1 MIETSR
7 EEASRL
13 AHEAILGQLAE
24 GVIVTDAMG
33 RITFVNHAAET
44 IHGVARLDVEPDAY
58 SDTYRLFTEDGRPYP
73 PGDLPLARAVRGQ
86 IVRDERWR
94 ILRPNGTAVLAIGG
108 ARPLLGHGGRQV
120 GAVLTLRDDTARDA
134 ADRALRKLNAT
145 LAEQVAERTREAEAA
160 REIAEAASR
169 AKTDF
174 LAAMSHEIRTP
185 LSGILGYTDLLLEE
199 TDLVAIA
206 RHGDRIR
213 SAGAALL
220 TIVNDILDFAKV
232 EAGCIELASAPF
244 SLAGLAADAAGIVG
258 GIAERKALALHFH
271 ADAGL
276 PEGVLGDGDRLR
288 QVLLNLLNNAIKF
301 TRAGAVT
308 LTIRRLAGEEALAR
322 LRFEV
327 EDTGIGIAPAKRHL
341 LFERFS
347 QVDGSNQREYAGTGL
362 GLAIS
367 KRLVER
373 MGGTIGFDSELGRG
387 SMFWF
392 EVELPVAEPVSAA
405 TTVAAKGASAGCR
418 LLLVEDV
425 VANQELARSILERAG
440 YRVDVASGGAEAVA
454 AAQKT
459 RFDLVLMDVQMPVID
474 GLTATRMI
482 RALDHPAAKV
492 PIIAMTANVLP
503 HQVALCREAGMQD
516 HVGKPFK
523 RADLVAA
530 IERWISPERIG
541 EPAVAPAAAP
551 NAVRDLDVGHLD
563 RKTFDALAE
572 PMGPAATQRLLAAF
586 ARELQARL
594 GGEAGEPDAT
604 RMAADAHALVSASSM
619 LGFGAFAAL
628 CREVQEA
635 HDAKETGRL
644 AASLKAGGRQV
655 LATVEKIAA
664 A

>member
-1 MIETSR
+1 MTETSH

-13 AHEAILGQLAE
+13 AHAAILAQLVE
-24 GVIVTDAMG
+24 GVIVTDAAG

-58 SDTYRLFTEDGRPYP
+58 SDTYHLFTEDGRPYP
-73 PGDLPLARAVRGQ
+73 PLDLPLARAVRGQ

-94 ILRPNGTAVLAIGG
+94 ILRPDGSAVLAIGS
-108 ARPLLGHGGRQV
+108 ARPLLGHGGRQI

-134 ADRALRKLNAT
+134 ADRSLRKLNAT
-145 LAEQVAERTREAEAA
+145 LAERVAERTREAEAA

-199 TDLVAIA
+199 TEPSAV
-206 RHGDRIR
+206 RRCGERIR
-213 SAGAALL
+213 SAGTTLL

-232 EAGCIELASAPF
+232 EAGCIELAEAPF
-244 SLAGLAADAAGIVG
+244 SLSRLAGEASDIVG
-258 GIAERKALALHFH
+258 GTAERKGLALRLH
-271 ADAGL
+271 ADPGL
-276 PEGVLGDGDRLR
+276 PDSVVGDADRLR

-301 TRAGAVT
+301 TRSGAVT
-308 LTIRRLAGEEALAR
+308 LTTRALESEAGLAR

-367 KRLVER
+367 KRLVEL
-373 MGGTIGFDSELGRG
+373 MGGSIGCDSELGRG
-387 SMFWF
+387 SVFWF
-392 EVELPVAEPVSAA
+392 EITLPVAVPVAVATAA
-405 TTVAAKGASAGCR
+405 VAASPIVARR

-425 VANQELARSILERAG
+425 VVNQELACAILERAG
-440 YRVDVASGGAEAVA
+440 HRVQVASGGAEAVA
-454 AAQKT
+454 AVQKT

-474 GLTATRMI
+474 GLTATRLI
-482 RALDHPAAKV
+482 RALDHPASRV
-492 PIIAMTANVLP
+492 PIVAMSANVLP

-523 RADLVAA
+523 RDDLLAA
-530 IERWISPERIG
+530 IERWSPPG
-541 EPAVAPAAAP
+541 P
-551 NAVRDLDVGHLD
+551 NADASAGASADADAGLGEID
-563 RKTFDALAE
+563 RETFDAIAE
-572 PMGPAATQRLLAAF
+572 PMGAAATQRLLGAF
-586 ARELQARL
+586 SRELRARL
-594 GGEAGEPDAT
+594 GGDTFEPDAST
-604 RMAADAHALVSASSM
+604 LAGHAHALVSASGM
-619 LGFGAFAAL
+619 LGFFAFAAL
-628 CREVQEA
+628 CREAQTAQDEGDVA
-635 HDAKETGRL
+635 RL
-644 AASLKAGGRQV
+644 AASLRSGSHRV
-655 LATVEKIAA
+655 LAAMETLSTAA
-664 A
+664 